1 MQEEIFGPVLP
12 IVTVPNVDEAIA
24 FINSRERPLAVYVFA
39 SNSKLVRRVLER
51 TSSGGFGANDTIM
64 QMTLISLPFGG
75 IGNSGLGSY
84 HGKFSFDTFSHHRA
98 CLLRS
103 MGLEPMNALR

>member
-1 MQEEIFGPVLP
+1 MQEEIFRARPA

-24 FINSRERPLAVYVFA
+24 FINCRERPLLCTSSWCVG
-39 SNSKLVRRVLER
+39 VLER

-75 IGNSGLGSY
+75 IGTIYLHNPMLTDSY
-84 HGKFSFDTFSHHRA
+84 YIAFFINLFLYQ
-98 CLLRS
+98 LLHY
-103 MGLEPMNALR
+103 LVQD